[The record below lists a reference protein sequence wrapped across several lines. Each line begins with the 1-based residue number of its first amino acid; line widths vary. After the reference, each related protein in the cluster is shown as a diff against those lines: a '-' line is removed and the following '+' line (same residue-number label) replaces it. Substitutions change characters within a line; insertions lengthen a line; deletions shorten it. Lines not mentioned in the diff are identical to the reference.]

1 MEEAG
6 EGAFSPPLP
15 NPGPEGGA
23 TDDIVAKFEQFF
35 RIAYEKELSDFS
47 MNHPNA
53 TSIVVDFKRLESF
66 DYELADALLDN
77 PDVYLD
83 AMEEALSRI
92 EIPGVEPGT
101 RLKVRLTNIPE
112 DRILLVRD
120 IRSEYIGKIIGA
132 EGLVRQITTVMPKLK
147 VARWACRHCGRTYD
161 ILQDGNKL
169 KKPFVCVCG
178 KKDFELIPDQSVW
191 VDFQKIQIQEPI
203 EYLRGG
209 EQARFIDVYLEGDL
223 VNTVKPGDRVNVV
236 GILKLLQ
243 PDGRRTV
250 YGKYIQALHIER
262 KQKEFEELEPTPEE
276 IKKIKELAKD
286 PNIYEKLVRSIAPT
300 IWGHE
305 NIKEAVALQ
314 LFGGV
319 PKELPDHSRIRGNIH
334 ILLMGDPGTGK
345 SQILRHVA
353 QIAPKSIYVAGKT
366 ASGAGLT
373 ASAEKDEMGEGGWVI
388 KAGAL
393 VLASGG
399 IAAVD
404 EFEKIDAKDRAALHE
419 AMEQQSYHHD
429 FEIMLADGK
438 KVKIGEL
445 VDNIIEQ
452 NRDRV
457 VYAKDTEILPN
468 PGIELLA
475 YDMKEKKILPVRADR
490 VSRHT
495 APKHYVEIEFSNG
508 RRIRVTPEHPVMVWR
523 EGTVKEV
530 PAEEIRAGD
539 LAIGVN
545 HYKTEATNHIGEAM
559 ARFLGFLAS
568 EGFTYSSEKNR
579 YYEVGICNTNEE
591 IIEEIRHVLEEIGQK
606 YSVSVSS
613 RGRKKT
619 LYTIRIISKDFYNR
633 IAEEFPEVLGK
644 GDGRP
649 SHNKRVPAR
658 IMAANDP
665 EKRAF
670 LNAYFKGD
678 GFISPLRT
686 GYITSSRKM
695 AEDIQDLLLSLGIY
709 SYIAEENRGNRKY
722 YKVVVSGRNSLEK
735 FLDIV
740 KDDRRV
746 KRIES
751 LIRMAERRA
760 NHRDPLPTDIVREIK
775 YLLKTLHIDD
785 GALGNNLKRGQNIH
799 RETAEKYLERIEE
812 RLGKLLDAIE
822 REDVKEIA
830 KILTNRWIAKKLKIH
845 ESTLRYK
852 RDRDA
857 EVREKILTIAKGVAD
872 EVRAKIEKM
881 RRYVDGNIRFLRVKR
896 ITHVANRGEKWVYD
910 VTVEPHHLFVTGG
923 LVLHNTIS
931 VAKAG
936 IVTTFKADTA
946 ILAAANP
953 KFGRFDPYENP
964 IQQINIEP
972 TILSRFD
979 LMFIVREV
987 LEAERDRQIARHILK
1002 THLAGEKRMAYT
1014 RGTDTSLTA
1023 EEVEEAEKHVKPEI
1037 DIELLRKYIA
1047 YARSH
1052 VFPTL
1057 TEEAMKKIEDFYVNL
1072 RQLGKKSG
1080 TVPTTARQL
1089 EALIRLAEASARV
1102 RLSDKVT
1109 VEDAERAI
1117 RLAQSS
1123 MEEVLKDKE
1132 TGVFDYDILTT
1143 GESKSKREKMKI
1155 ILNIIRSY
1163 TQEHDSIPLED
1174 LVEEA
1179 KSFGIDDQEVYDLV
1193 EKLKKNGEIYEPRP
1207 GILRPAG

>member
-1 MEEAG
+1 M
-6 EGAFSPPLP
+6 GAFSPPPP
-15 NPGPEGGA
+15 NPELSGGA
-23 TDDIVAKFEQFF
+23 VDEIVAKFEQFF
-35 RIAYEKELSDFS
+35 RIVYEKELSDFS

-53 TSIVVDFKRLESF
+53 TSIVVDFEKLEAF

-77 PDVYLD
+77 PDVYID

-101 RLKVRLTNIPE
+101 RLKVRLTNIPP

-120 IRSEYIGKIIGA
+120 IRAEYIGKIIGA

-178 KKDFELIPDQSVW
+178 KKDFELIPDQSIW

-250 YGKYIQALHIER
+250 YGKYIQALYIEPV
-262 KQKEFEELEPTPEE
+262 QKEFEELEPTPEE
-276 IKKIKELAKD
+276 VQKIKELAKD
-286 PNIYEKLVRSIAPT
+286 PNIYEKLVKSIAPT
-300 IWGHE
+300 IWGHDK
-305 NIKEAVALQ
+305 IKEAVALQ

-319 PKELPDHSRIRGNIH
+319 KKSLPDGSQIRGNIH

-404 EFEKIDAKDRAALHE
+404 EFEKIDPKDRAALHE
-419 AMEQQSYHHD
+419 AMEQQ
-429 FEIMLADGK
+429 
-438 KVKIGEL
+438 
-445 VDNIIEQ
+445 
-452 NRDRV
+452 
-457 VYAKDTEILPN
+457 
-468 PGIELLA
+468 
-475 YDMKEKKILPVRADR
+475 
-490 VSRHT
+490 
-495 APKHYVEIEFSNG
+495 
-508 RRIRVTPEHPVMVWR
+508 
-523 EGTVKEV
+523 
-530 PAEEIRAGD
+530 
-539 LAIGVN
+539 
-545 HYKTEATNHIGEAM
+545 
-559 ARFLGFLAS
+559 
-568 EGFTYSSEKNR
+568 
-579 YYEVGICNTNEE
+579 
-591 IIEEIRHVLEEIGQK
+591 
-606 YSVSVSS
+606 
-613 RGRKKT
+613 
-619 LYTIRIISKDFYNR
+619 
-633 IAEEFPEVLGK
+633 
-644 GDGRP
+644 
-649 SHNKRVPAR
+649 
-658 IMAANDP
+658 
-665 EKRAF
+665 
-670 LNAYFKGD
+670 
-678 GFISPLRT
+678 
-686 GYITSSRKM
+686 
-695 AEDIQDLLLSLGIY
+695 
-709 SYIAEENRGNRKY
+709 
-722 YKVVVSGRNSLEK
+722 
-735 FLDIV
+735 
-740 KDDRRV
+740 
-746 KRIES
+746 
-751 LIRMAERRA
+751 
-760 NHRDPLPTDIVREIK
+760 
-775 YLLKTLHIDD
+775 
-785 GALGNNLKRGQNIH
+785 
-799 RETAEKYLERIEE
+799 
-812 RLGKLLDAIE
+812 
-822 REDVKEIA
+822 
-830 KILTNRWIAKKLKIH
+830 
-845 ESTLRYK
+845 
-852 RDRDA
+852 
-857 EVREKILTIAKGVAD
+857 
-872 EVRAKIEKM
+872 
-881 RRYVDGNIRFLRVKR
+881 
-896 ITHVANRGEKWVYD
+896 
-910 VTVEPHHLFVTGG
+910 
-923 LVLHNTIS
+923 TIS

-1002 THLAGEKRMAYT
+1002 THLAGEKRMAYMK
-1014 RGTDTSLTA
+1014 GADESLTA
-1023 EEVEEAEKHVKPEI
+1023 EDVEEAEKHVKPEI
-1037 DIELLRKYIA
+1037 DIDLLRKYIA

-1052 VFPTL
+1052 VFPQL
-1057 TEEAMKKIEDFYVNL
+1057 TEGAMKKIEDFYVNL

-1102 RLSDKVT
+1102 RLSNVVT
-1109 VEDAERAI
+1109 EEDAERAI
-1117 RLAQSS
+1117 RLAQAS

>member
-1 MEEAG
+1 M
-6 EGAFSPPLP
+6 GAFSHPLP
-15 NPGPEGGA
+15 NPEPNEGA
-23 TDDIVAKFEQFF
+23 VDEIVAKFEQFF
-35 RIAYEKELSDFS
+35 RIVYEKELSDFS
-47 MNHPNA
+47 INNPNT
-53 TSIVVDFKRLESF
+53 TSIVVDFRRLEAF
-66 DYELADALLDN
+66 DYELADAILDN

-92 EIPGVEPGT
+92 EIPGIEAGT

-112 DRILLVRD
+112 DRTLLIRN
-120 IRSEYIGKIIGA
+120 IRSEYIGKIIAA

-236 GILKLLQ
+236 GILKLIQ
-243 PDGRRTV
+243 PEGRRTV

-286 PNIYEKLVRSIAPT
+286 PHIYEKLVKSIAPT

-305 NIKEAVALQ
+305 KIKEAVALQ

-319 PKELPDHSRIRGNIH
+319 KKELPDGSRIRGNIH

-404 EFEKIDAKDRAALHE
+404 EFEKIDPKDRAALHE
-419 AMEQQSYHHD
+419 AMEQQSYHYD
-429 FEIMLADGK
+429 FEIMLADGR

-445 VDNIIEQ
+445 VDNLIEQ
-452 NRDRV
+452 NRERV
-457 VYAKDTEILPN
+457 VYAKNTEILPN
-468 PGIELLA
+468 PGVELLA
-475 YDMKEKKILPVRADR
+475 YDLEKKRTVLVRADR

-495 APKHYVEIEFSNG
+495 APDNYVEIGFSNG
-508 RRIRVTPEHPVMVWR
+508 RRVRVTPEHPIMLWRDGKVM
-523 EGTVKEV
+523 EV
-530 PAEEIRAGD
+530 PAEEVRVGD
-539 LAIGVN
+539 LAVGVN
-545 HYKTEATNHIGEAM
+545 EYATVEHESIGEDM
-559 ARFLGFLAS
+559 AKFLGFLAS
-568 EGFTYSSEKNR
+568 EGFTYRNEGNG
-579 YYEVGICNTNEE
+579 YYEVGICNTDEE
-591 IIEEIRHVLEEIGQK
+591 IIEEVREILEKLGQK
-606 YSVSVSS
+606 YGISVNQE
-613 RGRKKT
+613 GRKKP
-619 LYTIRIISKDFYNR
+619 LYTIRVISKDFYER
-633 IAEEFPEVLGK
+633 IARDFPEVMGN
-644 GDGRP
+644 GHGRP
-649 SHNKRVPAR
+649 SHSKRVPAK
-658 IMAANDP
+658 IMSA
-665 EKRAF
+665 KRSDKIAF

-678 GFISPLRT
+678 GFITPLRA

-695 AEDIQDLLLSLGIY
+695 AEDLQDLLLSMGIH
-709 SYIAEENRGNRKY
+709 SYIAEEDREGRNY
-722 YKVVVSGRNSLEK
+722 YKVVISGPDSLEK
-735 FLDIV
+735 FIGIV

-746 KRIES
+746 NRIRD
-751 LIRMAERRA
+751 LLRMARRKA
-760 NHRDPLPTDIVREIK
+760 NHRDPLPTDVAREIK
-775 YLLKTLHIDD
+775 QILKMLRIDD
-785 GALGNNLKRGQNIH
+785 GRIGNNLKHGQNIH
-799 RETAEKYLERIEE
+799 RKTARKYLERIEK
-812 RLGKLLDAIE
+812 RLENLDRAIE
-822 REDVKEIA
+822 TGDVEAIT
-830 KILTNRWIAKKLKIH
+830 KILTNRWIARKLGVP
-845 ESTLRYK
+845 ESTLRYRRKTNKETQK
-852 RDRDA
+852 RIVGIAERTSRELHDRIK
-857 EVREKILTIAKGVAD
+857 KIKSI
-872 EVRAKIEKM
+872 IEG
-881 RRYVDGNIRFLRVKR
+881 DIRFLRVKR
-896 ITHVANRGEKWVYD
+896 VKKVENSGEKWVYD
-910 VTVEPHHLFVTGG
+910 VTVEPYHLFVTGG

-1014 RGTDTSLTA
+1014 KGTDTSLTA

-1037 DIELLRKYIA
+1037 DIDLLRKYIA

-1057 TEEAMKKIEDFYVNL
+1057 TEEAMKKIEEFYVNL

-1109 VEDAERAI
+1109 AEDAERAI

-1174 LVEEA
+1174 LVDEA
-1179 KSFGIDDQEVYDLV
+1179 RGFGIDDQEVYDLV